1 ADVSIYSVDSRGLFA
16 TAPGGDVTADAASGT
31 SMFTGASVFHQ
42 TDQREDSRDT
52 LATLS
57 TDTGGRTF
65 FDLGDLSDALP
76 KVQQDNTGYYLVG
89 YYLGANIRH
98 DGSW

>member
-1 ADVSIYSVDSRGLFA
+1 MFA
-16 TAPGGDVTADAASGT
+16 APPGGDATTNAATGT

-57 TDTGGRTF
+57 TDTGGRAF
-65 FDLGDLSDALP
+65 FDLGDLSDAFP
-76 KVQQDNTGYYLVG
+76 KIQQDNSGYYLRR
-89 YYLGANIRH
+89 LQLSART
-98 DGSW
+98 